1 MKKWIW
7 IGVVAVVAIFFYAT
21 YNGFVNREEGLKSAW
36 SNVETQYQR
45 RADLIP
51 NLVNTVK
58 GYAAHETQTL
68 NEVTEARA
76 RATSINL
83 SADDLTP
90 ERLAQFQRA
99 QAEVRS
105 ALGRL
110 IAVSESYPDLK
121 ANQNFL
127 ELQAQLEGT
136 ENRIAVARKDFN
148 AAAQQYNVSVRRFP
162 ANLVA
167 KMFGFE
173 QKPYF
178 ESAEGSEF
186 TFDLS
191 TAADKDLLLAPAMK
205 VSKSA
210 DTKVNLAF
218 KHAMHKLAI
227 NYASDGTYTQEQLEA
242 VKTTCTAKSSCEVNM
257 AAATVS
263 KTADKTAAFEAAGK
277 AVRFLLVP
285 QTSEEVTLKIEIG
298 GKTVE
303 HTLAGLN
310 EVLKNATQE
319 IPAALDGGKCLTLNL
334 TFGKDGIV
342 VEGSQIGGWEDQ
354 GTVDGDISM

>member
-58 GYAAHETQTL
+58 GYAAHEPQTL

-76 RATSINL
+76 RATAINL

-167 KMFGFE
+167 RMFGFG

-178 ESAEGSEF
+178 ESAEG
-186 TFDLS
+186 
-191 TAADKDLLLAPAMK
+191 
-205 VSKSA
+205 
-210 DTKVNLAF
+210 
-218 KHAMHKLAI
+218 
-227 NYASDGTYTQEQLEA
+227 
-242 VKTTCTAKSSCEVNM
+242 
-257 AAATVS
+257 AAA
-263 KTADKTAAFEAAGK
+263 A
-277 AVRFLLVP
+277 P
-285 QTSEEVTLKIEIG
+285 QVT
-298 GKTVE
+298 
-303 HTLAGLN
+303 
-310 EVLKNATQE
+310 
-319 IPAALDGGKCLTLNL
+319 
-334 TFGKDGIV
+334 F
-342 VEGSQIGGWEDQ
+342 
-354 GTVDGDISM
+354 

>member
-110 IAVSESYPDLK
+110 IAVSESYSDLK

-167 KMFGFE
+167 RMFGFG

-178 ESAEGSEF
+178 ESAEG
-186 TFDLS
+186 
-191 TAADKDLLLAPAMK
+191 
-205 VSKSA
+205 
-210 DTKVNLAF
+210 
-218 KHAMHKLAI
+218 
-227 NYASDGTYTQEQLEA
+227 
-242 VKTTCTAKSSCEVNM
+242 
-257 AAATVS
+257 AAA
-263 KTADKTAAFEAAGK
+263 A
-277 AVRFLLVP
+277 P
-285 QTSEEVTLKIEIG
+285 QVT
-298 GKTVE
+298 
-303 HTLAGLN
+303 
-310 EVLKNATQE
+310 
-319 IPAALDGGKCLTLNL
+319 
-334 TFGKDGIV
+334 F
-342 VEGSQIGGWEDQ
+342 
-354 GTVDGDISM
+354 